1 LWNATEDVQIVMRLS
16 WGCAKSHLW
25 FHTEGFPMTFS
36 MRIALTATLL
46 ASAAAPAGAEQVFNR
61 IASFPVV
68 TNLPKGGDKATSAEI
83 ITATK
88 DGNTLIYSDAPGGT
102 IGFVDITDAK
112 APKAGGSLA
121 IEGEPN
127 SVAVAGPKVLVTIDK
142 TEDMTKPAG
151 MLGVVDIATKKM
163 EMTCDLG
170 GQPDSV
176 VVSPDGTFAA
186 IAIENQRD
194 EELNDGA
201 LPQLPAG
208 ELLIMTLNNGV
219 PACESIK
226 HVDVTGLAT
235 IAPEDPEPE
244 FVNINANGEIA
255 LTLQEN
261 NHVIII
267 DSKTAKVTGH
277 FSAGTVD
284 LDGVDAKTDGAL
296 NFSSKLSAV
305 PREPDAVK
313 WLGTDRLVI
322 ANEGDYKGGSRGFTI
337 FDRSGKVLYDA
348 GTSLEYAVARAG
360 HFPEKRAKNKG
371 IEPEGMEAAIFNGQ
385 QYFFVLSER
394 GSMIAVYKDTGAEPA
409 LVQLLPSGVS
419 PEGAVAIP
427 GRNLLASAN
436 EADLGE
442 DGGPRSHVMIYE
454 MKEGEKAYPTIVS
467 NDVDGK
473 PLGWGALSG
482 LVGDAEKDGILYA
495 VSDSVYAMQPSI
507 FTIDATKKPAEITNV
522 LRVTRNGQPAQ
533 KLDIEGIALDGKGGF
548 WLASEGDSAKLV
560 GHGLYNVNAKGEIKT
575 EIGLPAELLAGETR
589 YGLEGVT
596 AVGSGD
602 DLTLWMAIQ
611 REWKDDPKG
620 QVKLLSYK
628 PKSKEWAAVRY
639 PLEKAD
645 KGWVGLSEI
654 TASGDYLY
662 IVERDNLVGDAA
674 KLKKLYRV
682 ALGDLK
688 PAKLGGELP
697 LVTKQE
703 VHDFLPDLKSATNGY
718 VLDKL
723 EGFAFDK
730 SGKAFMV
737 TDNDGVDDSSGE
749 TLFLPVEIKATN

>member
-1 LWNATEDVQIVMRLS
+1 
-16 WGCAKSHLW
+16 
-25 FHTEGFPMTFS
+25 MTFS
-36 MRIALTATLL
+36 TRAALTAILL
-46 ASAAAPAGAEQVFNR
+46 ASVAVPASAEQVFNR
-61 IASFPVV
+61 IASFPVAQ
-68 TNLPKGGDKATSAEI
+68 NLPKGEDKATSSEI
-83 ITATK
+83 ITATA
-88 DGNTLIYSDAPGGT
+88 DGNMLIYSDAPGGT
-102 IGFVDITDAK
+102 IGFIDITDAK
-112 APKAGGSLA
+112 APKAGGSIA
-121 IEGEPN
+121 IDGEPN
-127 SVAVAGPKVLVTIDK
+127 SVAAAGPKVLITIDK
-142 TEDMTKPAG
+142 TEDLTKPAG
-151 MLGVVDIATKKM
+151 QLGVIDIASKKL
-163 EMTCDLG
+163 ENTCDLG

-176 VVSPDGTFAA
+176 VVAPDGTFAA

-194 EELNDGA
+194 EDLNDGA

-208 ELLIMTLNNGV
+208 ELLIVGLNNGV
-219 PACESIK
+219 PACDSIK
-226 HVDVTGLAT
+226 RVDVTGLAT
-235 IAPEDPEPE
+235 VAPEDPEPE

-277 FSAGTVD
+277 FTAGTVD
-284 LDGVDAKTDGAL
+284 LEGVDAKTDGSL
-296 NFSSKLSAV
+296 NFSGKLTAV

-337 FDRSGKVLYDA
+337 FDRSGKVLFDA
-348 GTSLEYAVARAG
+348 GMTLEHEIARHG

-394 GSMIAVYKDTGAEPA
+394 GSMVAVYKDTGAEPE

-427 GRNLLASAN
+427 GRNLLATAN

-442 DGGPRSHVMIYE
+442 DGGPRSHVMLYE
-454 MKEGEKAYPTIVS
+454 LAEGEKAYPTLVS
-467 NDVDGK
+467 KDVDGK
-473 PLGWGALSG
+473 VIGWGALSG
-482 LVGDAEKDGILYA
+482 LVGDAEKEGILYA

-507 FTIDATKKPAEITNV
+507 FTIDTTKKPAEITSA
-522 LRVTRNGQPAQ
+522 LRITRNGQPAQ

-560 GHGLYNVNAKGEIKT
+560 GHGIYNVNAKGEIKA
-575 EIGLPAELLAGETR
+575 EIGLPAELLAGESR
-589 YGLEGVT
+589 YGLEGIT
-596 AVGSGD
+596 TTGEGD
-602 DLTLWMAIQ
+602 DLTLWMAVQ

-639 PLEKAD
+639 PLEKAE

-654 TASGDYLY
+654 TANGDHLY
-662 IVERDNLVGDAA
+662 IVERDNLIGDAA

-682 ALGDLK
+682 SLKDLT

-697 LVTKQE
+697 LVTKEE
-703 VHDFLPDLKSATNGY
+703 VHDFLPDLKAATNGY

-749 TLFLPVEIKATN
+749 TLLLPVNLKVTN

>member
-1 LWNATEDVQIVMRLS
+1 
-16 WGCAKSHLW
+16 
-25 FHTEGFPMTFS
+25 

-102 IGFVDITDAK
+102 IGFVDITDAR

-394 GSMIAVYKDTGAEPA
+394 GSMIAVYKDTGAEPE

-467 NDVDGK
+467 RDVDGK

-507 FTIDATKKPAEITNV
+507 FTIDATKKPAEIINV

>member
-1 LWNATEDVQIVMRLS
+1 MTVSFRL
-16 WGCAKSHLW
+16 
-25 FHTEGFPMTFS
+25 
-36 MRIALTATLL
+36 ALTAALL
-46 ASAAAPAGAEQVFNR
+46 TSVAAPASAEQVFNR
-61 IASFPVV
+61 IASFPVAN
-68 TNLPKGGDKATSAEI
+68 NLPKGADKATSSEI
-83 ITATK
+83 ITATA
-88 DGNTLIYSDAPGGT
+88 DGNMLIYSDAPGGT
-102 IGFVDITDAK
+102 IGFIDITDAK

-151 MLGVVDIATKKM
+151 ALGVVDIASKKM
-163 EMTCDLG
+163 ESTCDLG

-194 EELNDGA
+194 EDLNDGA

-208 ELLIMTLNNGV
+208 ELLILTLNNGV
-219 PACESIK
+219 PACDSIK
-226 HVDVTGLAT
+226 RVDVTGLAT
-235 IAPEDPEPE
+235 VAPEDPEPE

-296 NFSSKLSAV
+296 NFNNKLSAV

-348 GTSLEYAVARAG
+348 GTSLEYAIARVG

-371 IEPEGMEAAIFNGQ
+371 IEPEGMEAAVFNGQ

-394 GSMIAVYKDTGAEPA
+394 GSMVAVYKDTGATPE
-409 LVQLLPSGVS
+409 LVQLLPSGIS

-427 GRNLLASAN
+427 GRNLLATAN

-442 DGGPRSHVMIYE
+442 DGGPRSHVMLYE
-454 MKEGEKAYPTIVS
+454 LAEGEKAYPTLVS
-467 NDVDGK
+467 KDVDGK

-482 LVGDAEKDGILYA
+482 LVGDAEKDGIVYA

-507 FTIDATKKPAEITNV
+507 FTIDTTKKPAEITNV
-522 LRVTRNGQPAQ
+522 VRITRNGQPAQ

-575 EIGLPAELLAGETR
+575 EIGLPAELLAGESR

-596 AVGSGD
+596 TIGSGD

-639 PLEKAD
+639 PLEKAE

-654 TASGDYLY
+654 TANGDHLY

-682 ALGDLK
+682 ALNDLK

-697 LVTKQE
+697 LVKKEE

-749 TLFLPVEIKATN
+749 TLFLPVTIKVTN

>member
-1 LWNATEDVQIVMRLS
+1 
-16 WGCAKSHLW
+16 
-25 FHTEGFPMTFS
+25 MTVSFKA
-36 MRIALTATLL
+36 ALTAALL
-46 ASAAAPAGAEQVFNR
+46 ASVAVPASAEQVFNR
-61 IASFPVV
+61 IASFPVAR
-68 TNLPKGGDKATSAEI
+68 NLADGKDKPTSAEI
-83 ITATK
+83 ITTTR

-102 IGFVDITDAK
+102 IGFIDITDAR
-112 APKAGGSLA
+112 APQAGGSLA
-121 IEGEPN
+121 IDGEPN
-127 SVAVAGPKVLVTIDK
+127 SVAVAGAKVLVTIDQTK
-142 TEDMTKPAG
+142 DMTRPAG
-151 MLGVVDIATKKM
+151 ALGVVDIASKTL
-163 EMTCDLG
+163 ENTCDLA

-194 EELNDGA
+194 EDLNDGA

-208 ELLIMTLNNGV
+208 DLVIVTLNNGV
-219 PACESIK
+219 PACDSIK
-226 HVDVTGLAT
+226 RVDVTGLAT
-235 IAPEDPEPE
+235 VAPEDPEPE

-261 NHVIII
+261 NHVVLI
-267 DSKTAKVTGH
+267 DGKTAKITGH

-284 LDGVDAKTDGAL
+284 LDGVDTKTDGAL
-296 NFSSKLSAV
+296 TFSGKLTAI

-313 WLGTDRLVI
+313 WLGSDRLVI

-348 GTSLEYAVARAG
+348 GTSLEYAVARVG

-371 IEPEGMEAAIFNGQ
+371 IEPEGLEAAIFNGQ

-394 GSMIAVYKDTGAEPA
+394 GSMIAVYKDTGAEPE
-409 LVQLLPSGVS
+409 LVQLLPSGIS

-442 DGGPRSHVMIYE
+442 DGGPRSHVMIYQ
-454 MKEGEKAYPTIVS
+454 MAEGEKAYPTIVS
-467 NDVDGK
+467 RDIDGK

-495 VSDSVYAMQPSI
+495 VNDSFYGMQPSI
-507 FTIDATKKPAEITNV
+507 YTIDTTKKPAEITGAV
-522 LRVTRNGQPAQ
+522 RVTRNGQPAQ

-560 GHGLYNVNAKGEIKT
+560 GHGLYNVNARGEIKA
-575 EIGLPAELLAGETR
+575 EIGLPTELLGGETR

-596 AVGSGD
+596 TVGKGD

-620 QVKLLSYK
+620 QVKLISYK

-645 KGWVGLSEI
+645 KGGTKGWVGLSEI
-654 TASGDYLY
+654 IANGDYLY
-662 IVERDNLVGDAA
+662 IVERDNQVGDMAR
-674 KLKKLYRV
+674 LKKLYRV
-682 ALGDLK
+682 ALNDLK
-688 PAKLGGELP
+688 PAKLGGDLP
-697 LVTKQE
+697 LVSKEE
-703 VHDFLPDLKSATNGY
+703 VHDFLPELQSATNGY

-749 TLFLPVEIKATN
+749 TLFLPVDLKVTN

>member
-1 LWNATEDVQIVMRLS
+1 
-16 WGCAKSHLW
+16 
-25 FHTEGFPMTFS
+25 MTFS
-36 MRIALTATLL
+36 TRAALTALLL
-46 ASAAAPAGAEQVFNR
+46 ASVAVPASAEQVFNR
-61 IASFPVV
+61 IASFPVAQ
-68 TNLPKGGDKATSAEI
+68 NLPKGEDKATSSEI
-83 ITATK
+83 ITATA

-102 IGFVDITDAK
+102 IGFIDITDAR
-112 APKAGGSLA
+112 APKAGGSIA
-121 IEGEPN
+121 IDGEPN
-127 SVAVAGPKVLVTIDK
+127 SVAAAGPKVLITIDR
-142 TEDMTKPAG
+142 TEDFTKPAG
-151 MLGVVDIATKKM
+151 QLGVIDIASKKL
-163 EMTCDLG
+163 ENTCDLG

-176 VVSPDGTFAA
+176 VVAPDGSFAA

-194 EELNDGA
+194 EDLNDGA

-208 ELLIMTLNNGV
+208 ELLIVSLKNGV
-219 PACESIK
+219 PACDSIK
-226 HVDVTGLAT
+226 RVDVTGLAT
-235 IAPEDPEPE
+235 VAPEDPEPE

-277 FSAGTVD
+277 FTAGTVD
-284 LDGVDAKTDGAL
+284 LEGVDAKTDGSL
-296 NFSSKLSAV
+296 NFSGKLTAV

-337 FDRSGKVLYDA
+337 FDRSGKVLFDA
-348 GTSLEYAVARAG
+348 GMTLEHEIARHG

-394 GSMIAVYKDTGAEPA
+394 GSMVAVYKDTGAEPE
-409 LVQLLPSGVS
+409 LVQLLPSGIS

-427 GRNLLASAN
+427 GRNLLATAN

-442 DGGPRSHVMIYE
+442 DGGARSHVMLYE
-454 MKEGEKAYPTIVS
+454 LAEGERAYPTLVS
-467 NDVDGK
+467 KDLDGK
-473 PLGWGALSG
+473 VIGWGALSG
-482 LVGDAEKDGILYA
+482 LVGDAEKEGTFYA

-522 LRVTRNGQPAQ
+522 LRITRNGQPAQ

-560 GHGLYNVNAKGEIKT
+560 GHGIYNVNAKGEIKS

-589 YGLEGVT
+589 FGLEGIT
-596 AVGSGD
+596 TTGEGD
-602 DLTLWMAIQ
+602 DLTLWMAVQ

-620 QVKLLSYK
+620 QTKLLSYK

-639 PLEKAD
+639 PLEKAE

-654 TASGDYLY
+654 TASGDHLY
-662 IVERDNLVGDAA
+662 IVERDNLIGDAA

-682 ALGDLK
+682 SLNDLK

-697 LVTKQE
+697 VVTKE
-703 VHDFLPDLKSATNGY
+703 EIHDFLPDLKNATNGY
-718 VLDKL
+718 VVDKL

-749 TLFLPVEIKATN
+749 TLFLPVDLKVTN

>member
-1 LWNATEDVQIVMRLS
+1 MPLAQKTTR
-16 WGCAKSHLW
+16 GFK
-25 FHTEGFPMTFS
+25 EGLPMTFS
-36 MRIALTATLL
+36 TRAALTAFLL
-46 ASAAAPAGAEQVFNR
+46 ASVAAPASAEQVFNR
-61 IASFPVV
+61 IASFPVAQ
-68 TNLPKGGDKATSAEI
+68 NLPKGEDKATSSEI
-83 ITATK
+83 ITATA
-88 DGNTLIYSDAPGGT
+88 DGNMLIYSDAPGGT
-102 IGFVDITDAK
+102 IGFIDITDAK
-112 APKAGGSLA
+112 APKAGGSIA
-121 IEGEPN
+121 IDGEPN
-127 SVAVAGPKVLVTIDK
+127 SVAAAGPKVLITIDK
-142 TEDMTKPAG
+142 TEDLTKPAG
-151 MLGVVDIATKKM
+151 QLGVIDIASKKL
-163 EMTCDLG
+163 ETTCDLG

-176 VVSPDGTFAA
+176 VVAPDGTFAA

-194 EELNDGA
+194 EDLSDGA

-208 ELLIMTLNNGV
+208 ELLIVSLNNGV
-219 PACESIK
+219 PACDSIK
-226 HVDVTGLAT
+226 RVDVTGLAT
-235 IAPEDPEPE
+235 VAPEDPEPE

-277 FSAGTVD
+277 FTAGTVD
-284 LDGVDAKTDGAL
+284 LEGVDAKTDGSL
-296 NFSSKLSAV
+296 NFSGKLTAV

-348 GTSLEYAVARAG
+348 GMTLEHEIARHG

-371 IEPEGMEAAIFNGQ
+371 IEPEGMEAAVFNGQ

-394 GSMIAVYKDTGAEPA
+394 GSMIAVYKDTGATPE

-442 DGGPRSHVMIYE
+442 DGGPRSHVMLYE
-454 MKEGEKAYPTIVS
+454 LAEGEKAYPTLVS
-467 NDVDGK
+467 KDVDGK
-473 PLGWGALSG
+473 VIGWGALSG
-482 LVGDAEKDGILYA
+482 LVGDAEKDGTFYA

-522 LRVTRNGQPAQ
+522 LRITRNGQPAQ

-560 GHGLYNVNAKGEIKT
+560 GHGIYNVNAKGEIKT
-575 EIGLPAELLAGETR
+575 EIGLPAELLVDESR
-589 YGLEGVT
+589 YGLEGIT
-596 AVGSGD
+596 TTGEGD

-639 PLEKAD
+639 PLEKAE

-662 IVERDNLVGDAA
+662 IVERDNLIGDAA
-674 KLKKLYRV
+674 KLKKLFRV
-682 ALGDLK
+682 ALRDLK
-688 PAKLGGELP
+688 PGKIGGELQ
-697 LVTKQE
+697 VVAKEE

-749 TLFLPVEIKATN
+749 TLFLPVALKVTN

>member
-1 LWNATEDVQIVMRLS
+1 
-16 WGCAKSHLW
+16 
-25 FHTEGFPMTFS
+25 MTFS
-36 MRIALTATLL
+36 FRAALTAALL
-46 ASAAAPAGAEQVFNR
+46 ASVAVPASAEQVFNR
-61 IASFPVV
+61 IASFPVAS
-68 TNLPKGGDKATSAEI
+68 NLPAGEDKATSSEI
-83 ITATK
+83 ITATA

-102 IGFVDITDAK
+102 IGFIDITDAR
-112 APKAGGSLA
+112 APKAGGSIA
-121 IEGEPN
+121 IDGEPN
-127 SVAVAGPKVLVTIDK
+127 SVAAAGPKALITIDK

-151 MLGVVDIATKKM
+151 QLGVIDIASKKL
-163 EMTCDLG
+163 ENTCDLG

-176 VVSPDGTFAA
+176 VVAPDGSFAA

-208 ELLIMTLNNGV
+208 ELLIVTLNNGV
-219 PACESIK
+219 PACDSIK
-226 HVDVTGLAT
+226 RVDVTGLAT
-235 IAPEDPEPE
+235 EAPEDPEPE

-277 FSAGTVD
+277 FTAGTVD
-284 LDGVDAKTDGAL
+284 LEGVDAKTDGAL
-296 NFSSKLSAV
+296 NFAGKLDAV

-337 FDRSGKVLYDA
+337 FDRSGKVLYES
-348 GTSLEYAVARAG
+348 GTSLEHEIARHG

-394 GSMIAVYKDTGAEPA
+394 GSMVAVYKDTGAEPE

-419 PEGAVAIP
+419 PEGAIAIP
-427 GRNLLASAN
+427 GRNLLATAN

-442 DGGPRSHVMIYE
+442 DGGARSHVMLYE
-454 MKEGEKAYPTIVS
+454 LAEGEKAYPTLVS
-467 NDVDGK
+467 KDVDSK
-473 PLGWGALSG
+473 VVGWGALSG
-482 LVGDAEKDGILYA
+482 LVGDAEKDGTLYA

-507 FTIDATKKPAEITNV
+507 FTIDATKKPAEITGV

-548 WLASEGDSAKLV
+548 WLASEGDSSKLV
-560 GHGLYNVNAKGEIKT
+560 GHGIYNVNAKGEIKS

-589 YGLEGVT
+589 FGLEGIT
-596 AVGSGD
+596 TTGEGD
-602 DLTLWMAIQ
+602 DLTLWMAVQ

-620 QVKLLSYK
+620 QTKLLSYK

-639 PLEKAD
+639 PLEKAES
-645 KGWVGLSEI
+645 GWVGLSEI

-662 IVERDNLVGDAA
+662 IVERDNLIGDAA

-682 ALGDLK
+682 AIADLK
-688 PAKLGGELP
+688 PTELGGELP
-697 LVTKQE
+697 LVKKEE

-718 VLDKL
+718 VVDKL

-730 SGKAFMV
+730 AGKAYAV

-749 TLFLPVEIKATN
+749 TLFWPVEIKATN

>member
-1 LWNATEDVQIVMRLS
+1 
-16 WGCAKSHLW
+16 
-25 FHTEGFPMTFS
+25 MTFS
-36 MRIALTATLL
+36 TRAALTALL
-46 ASAAAPAGAEQVFNR
+46 LGSVAAPAGAEQVFNR
-61 IASFPVV
+61 IASFPVAQ
-68 TNLPKGGDKATSAEI
+68 NLPKGEDKPTSSEI
-83 ITATK
+83 ITATA

-112 APKAGGSLA
+112 APKAGGSVK
-121 IEGEPN
+121 IDGEPN
-127 SVAVAGPKVLVTIDK
+127 SVAAVGAKILVTIDRTK
-142 TEDMTKPAG
+142 DLTKPAG
-151 MLGVVDIATKKM
+151 ELGVIDIASRKL
-163 EMTCDLG
+163 ENTCDLG

-194 EELNDGA
+194 EKLNDGA

-208 ELLIMTLNNGV
+208 ELQIVSLKNGV
-219 PACESIK
+219 PVCDSIR
-226 HVDVTGLAT
+226 HVDMTGLST
-235 IAPEDPEPE
+235 VAPEDPEPE
-244 FVNINANGEIA
+244 FVNINANGEIVV
-255 LTLQEN
+255 TLQEN
-261 NHVIII
+261 NHIVIV
-267 DSKTAKVTGH
+267 DSKTGKVTSH
-277 FSAGTVD
+277 FTAGTVD
-284 LDGVDAKTDGAL
+284 LDGVDTKTDGSM
-296 NFSSKLSAV
+296 NFSGKLTAM

-313 WLGTDRLVI
+313 WLGTDRLVV

-337 FDRSGKVLYDA
+337 FDRTGKVLYDA

-371 IEPEGMEAAIFNGQ
+371 IEPEGLEAATFNGQ

-394 GSMIAVYKDTGAEPA
+394 GSMIAVYKDTGAEPE
-409 LVQLLPSGVS
+409 LVQLLPSGIS

-442 DGGPRSHVMIYE
+442 DGGARSHVMIYE
-454 MKEGEKAYPTIVS
+454 LAEGEKAYPMLVS
-467 NDVDGK
+467 KDVDGK
-473 PLGWGALSG
+473 PLGWGAMSG

-507 FTIDATKKPAEITNV
+507 FTIDATKKPAEITSV
-522 LRVTRNGQPAQ
+522 VRVTRNGQPAQ

-548 WLASEGDSAKLV
+548 WLASEGDSAKFV
-560 GHGLYNVNAKGEIKT
+560 GHGIYNVTAKGEIKS
-575 EIGLPAELLAGETR
+575 EIALPAELLAGETR
-589 YGLEGVT
+589 FGLEGIT
-596 AVGSGD
+596 TSGSGD

-611 REWKDDPKG
+611 REWKDDPMG

-639 PLEKAD
+639 PLEKTE

-654 TASGDYLY
+654 TARGDYLY
-662 IVERDNLVGDAA
+662 IIERDNLIGDKA

-682 ALGDLK
+682 AIADLK

-703 VHDFLPDLKSATNGY
+703 VHDFMPDLKNATNGY
-718 VLDKL
+718 VVDKL

-730 SGKAFMV
+730 SGKGFAI

-749 TLFLPVEIKATN
+749 TLFFLVEIKATN

>member
-1 LWNATEDVQIVMRLS
+1 
-16 WGCAKSHLW
+16 
-25 FHTEGFPMTFS
+25 MTLTF
-36 MRIALTATLL
+36 RAALTAALL
-46 ASAAAPAGAEQVFNR
+46 ASVAVPASAEQVFNR
-61 IASFPVV
+61 IASFPVAS
-68 TNLPKGGDKATSAEI
+68 NLPKGEDKATSSEI
-83 ITATK
+83 ITATA

-102 IGFVDITDAK
+102 IGFIDITDAK

-121 IEGEPN
+121 IDGEPN
-127 SVAVAGPKVLVTIDK
+127 SVAAAGPKVLITIDK
-142 TEDMTKPAG
+142 TEDLTKPAG
-151 MLGVVDIATKKM
+151 QLGVIDIASKKL
-163 EMTCDLG
+163 ENTCDLG

-194 EELNDGA
+194 EDLNDGA

-208 ELLIMTLNNGV
+208 ELLIVSLKNGV
-219 PACESIK
+219 PACDSIK
-226 HVDVTGLAT
+226 RVDVTGLAT
-235 IAPEDPEPE
+235 VAPEDPEPE

-267 DSKTAKVTGH
+267 DSKTAKVTSH
-277 FSAGTVD
+277 FTAGTVD
-284 LDGVDAKTDGAL
+284 LEGVDAKTDGSL
-296 NFSSKLSAV
+296 NFSGKLTAV

-337 FDRSGKVLYDA
+337 FDRSGKVVYDA
-348 GTSLEYAVARAG
+348 GMTLEHEIARHG

-394 GSMIAVYKDTGAEPA
+394 GSMIAVYKDTGGEPE
-409 LVQLLPSGVS
+409 LVQLLPSGIS

-427 GRNLLASAN
+427 GRNLLATAN

-442 DGGPRSHVMIYE
+442 DGGARSHVMLYE
-454 MKEGEKAYPTIVS
+454 LAEGEKSYPTLVS
-467 NDVDGK
+467 KDVDGK
-473 PLGWGALSG
+473 VIGWGALSG
-482 LVGDAEKDGILYA
+482 LVGDAEKDGTFYA

-507 FTIDATKKPAEITNV
+507 FTIDATKKPAEITSV
-522 LRVTRNGQPAQ
+522 LRITRNGQPAQ

-548 WLASEGDSAKLV
+548 WLASEGDSSKLV
-560 GHGLYNVNAKGEIKT
+560 GHGIYNVNAKGEIKT
-575 EIGLPAELLAGETR
+575 EIGFPAELLAGETR
-589 YGLEGVT
+589 FGLEGIT
-596 AVGSGD
+596 TTGEGD
-602 DLTLWMAIQ
+602 DLTLWMAVQ

-620 QVKLLSYK
+620 QTKLLTYK

-639 PLEKAD
+639 PLEKAE

-654 TASGDYLY
+654 TARGDYLY
-662 IVERDNLVGDAA
+662 IVERDNQIGDAA

-682 ALGDLK
+682 SLKDLK

-697 LVTKQE
+697 VVTKEE
-703 VHDFLPDLKSATNGY
+703 VHDFLPDLKNTTNGY
-718 VLDKL
+718 VVDKL

-749 TLFLPVEIKATN
+749 TLFLPVTLKVTN